1 MKNETQRRL
10 KRVVLSSLILLA
22 ALCAAAHAKGEGESK
37 RRTRTISGMVY
48 FTNDTPDVHDFPVE
62 LFDSKFRRIAATR
75 TPLHDGYFEFK
86 GLRPA
91 KYYLQVLIS
100 SRCLLQ
106 YEVDARKSQPER
118 MTILGDADC
127 GSGSHQI
134 VGMPAPRP
142 VPRRKKR

>member
-1 MKNETQRRL
+1 MKNETQRHL

-22 ALCAAAHAKGEGESK
+22 ALCAARATVEGKSK
-37 RRTRTISGMVY
+37 PGTRTISGTVY
-48 FTNDTPDVHDFPVE
+48 FTNNTPDVHDFPVE

-75 TPLHDGYFEFK
+75 TPLHGGYFEFK

-91 KYYLQVLIS
+91 KYYFQVLIS

-106 YEVDARKSQPER
+106 YEVDARTEQPKR

-127 GSGSHQI
+127 GGPHQI
-134 VGMPAPRP
+134 VGMPAPRL
-142 VPRRKKR
+142 VPRKKKR